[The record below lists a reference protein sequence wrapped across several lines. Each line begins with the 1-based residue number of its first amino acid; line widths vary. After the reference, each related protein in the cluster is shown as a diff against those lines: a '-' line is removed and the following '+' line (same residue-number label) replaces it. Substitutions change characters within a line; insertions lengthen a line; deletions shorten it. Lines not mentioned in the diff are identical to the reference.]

1 MFDAR
6 KNAVTACTVAAV
18 TALATVSPASALNLP
33 SVTVTAPTVT
43 VKAPPVTVKTPPVT
57 VTTPTVPVKAPPIPV
72 KAPPVPV
79 KAPPV
84 SVKAPPVQAKPPP
97 LPAKAPTAPV
107 KVPAAGKPIG
117 AKTPTV
123 SAKAPTGAAGGPS
136 VSVNGP
142 SVAAGGTTSPSGHKT
157 AGAQQG
163 SPTDAVAGQGSTSTG
178 ARGAGAVG
186 GEGESASPAPFGAYR
201 STGGG
206 YGRLPAPEAGARPHA
221 RARIARRERALKA
234 KVARFAGCL
243 SDLPDTQRELL
254 ELRTGLAGS
263 RPLAPRAV
271 ASRLR
276 LGSAS
281 FARLEKQAVR
291 ELTDAANTHGCS
303 QMSEVV
309 ARVAS
314 FVGAGFG
321 GGHASAARG
330 GVKGVSYNAA
340 PAKPPAARSSTVG
353 AVLGADIP
361 AVASD
366 VILILLALMA
376 GALAVAAVLADAA
389 GQGPRHAQWRRRVAD
404 RIRSLR

>member
-1 MFDAR
+1 M
-6 KNAVTACTVAAV
+6 
-18 TALATVSPASALNLP
+18 
-33 SVTVTAPTVT
+33 
-43 VKAPPVTVKTPPVT
+43 
-57 VTTPTVPVKAPPIPV
+57 
-72 KAPPVPV
+72 
-79 KAPPV
+79 
-84 SVKAPPVQAKPPP
+84 
-97 LPAKAPTAPV
+97 
-107 KVPAAGKPIG
+107 
-117 AKTPTV
+117 
-123 SAKAPTGAAGGPS
+123 
-136 VSVNGP
+136 
-142 SVAAGGTTSPSGHKT
+142 
-157 AGAQQG
+157 
-163 SPTDAVAGQGSTSTG
+163 AGQGSTSTG
-178 ARGAGAVG
+178 ARGTGAIG
-186 GEGESASPAPFGAYR
+186 GEGESASPPMAPFSAYR
-201 STGGG
+201 GTGGG
-206 YGRLPAPEAGARPHA
+206 YGRLPAPEAGARPQA

-234 KVARFAGCL
+234 KVARFEGCL
-243 SDLPDTQRELL
+243 RDLPDTQRELL
-254 ELRTGLAGS
+254 ELRTGLTGS

-276 LGSAS
+276 LGPAG

-321 GGHASAARG
+321 GGHASAAMG

-340 PAKPPAARSSTVG
+340 PAKPPAASSSTIG

-366 VILILLALMA
+366 AILILLALMA

-389 GQGPRHAQWRRRVAD
+389 GQGPRHAQWRRRVAE